1 MEQRTQLEESRLSSE
16 EIRQRIDRLN
26 RMAEALIQSDPQ
38 GAHELC
44 KQAIEMAGKENGD
57 QTLLTSQAK
66 SHFLLGRLLADKGDY
81 HQSTIFYLQAQSM
94 FEETGA
100 EAENGRALNAIGLNY
115 SLLGAYPE
123 SLQHLLKAGEI
134 FHRLNLPE
142 QEAEAVN
149 NLGLLNL
156 FLENPLKASKLLN
169 AALEIAE
176 RLHNRRLQAELL
188 NRLSMAATGLKDYTR
203 AIEYGLRSV
212 ETYQRMQN
220 HQGEIE
226 ALNSVGDAYLARNDC
241 ERALS
246 FFQLVTGAAERF
258 NSPTELGRALRKIG
272 VVAYTLEQYDHAIQ
286 SVQQALEVLTKTG
299 DQKEIYKCHNTL
311 AMIHKK
317 MGDYAKALEH
327 FEQFYNIKDSIF
339 NEEADIRLKTLEIVH
354 QLATTR
360 KDAELYRLKNVD
372 LQKEIEDRKKAEIA
386 LQAMAVTDPLT
397 GLYNRRHFFTLA
409 GQEAERS
416 VRYSHT
422 LSVIILDLDDFK
434 QVNDTW
440 GHLVGDQVLVAT
452 ANHIREE
459 IRKVDI
465 AGRFGGDEFVIM
477 LPETEVSQAR
487 IVAGRLRE
495 RIFRQPTIIEH
506 GRLVVTV
513 SIGVAG
519 ARGERCKDVEA
530 LLDRADQAL
539 YHAKQSGRNQVSVFG
554 ATAELPLLKAA
565 MSGETVL
572 EEDENEENIPPENDQ
587 AER

>member
-1 MEQRTQLEESRLSSE
+1 MTEQRRQFEDSQLTPD
-16 EIRQRIDRLN
+16 EIRQRVDRLN
-26 RMAEALIQSDPQ
+26 RMAEALLQSDPQ
-38 GAHELC
+38 RAHELC
-44 KQAIEMAGKENGD
+44 KQAIEMAGRANGD
-57 QTLLTSQAK
+57 RSLLTSLAK

-81 HQSTIFYLQAQSM
+81 HQSTILYLQAQSM
-94 FEETGA
+94 FEESGA

-134 FHRLNLPE
+134 FHRLNLAE
-142 QEAEAVN
+142 QEAEALN

-156 FLENPLKASKLLN
+156 FLEDPVKASKLLN
-169 AALEIAE
+169 AGLEIAQ
-176 RLHNRRLQAELL
+176 RTHNRRLQAELL
-188 NRLSMAATGLKDYTR
+188 NRLSMAACGLKDHTR

-212 ETYQRMQN
+212 EIYQRMQN

-226 ALNSVGDAYLARNDC
+226 ALNSVGDAYLARNDYG
-241 ERALS
+241 RALA

-258 NSPTELGRALRKIG
+258 NSPIELGRALRKIG
-272 VVAYTLEQYDHAIQ
+272 VVASSLEQYDNAIQ
-286 SVQQALEVLTKTG
+286 SVQQALEILTKTG
-299 DQKEIYKCHNTL
+299 DQKEIYKCHETL
-311 AMIHKK
+311 AMIYKK
-317 MGDYAKALEH
+317 KGDYASALEH
-327 FEQFYNIKDSIF
+327 FEKFYQLKDSIF

-372 LQKEIEDRKKAEIA
+372 LQNEIEERKKAEIA

-409 GQEAERS
+409 SQEAERS
-416 VRYSHT
+416 VRYSHA
-422 LSVIILDLDDFK
+422 LSVIIIDLDDFK

-440 GHLVGDQVLVAT
+440 GHLVGDQVLAT
-452 ANHIREE
+452 IANHIREE

-465 AGRFGGDEFVIM
+465 AGRFGGDEFVIL
-477 LPETEVSQAR
+477 LPETEVGQAR
-487 IVAGRLRE
+487 IVAGRLRD
-495 RIFRQPTIIEH
+495 RILRQPTITEH

-513 SIGVAG
+513 SLGVAG

-554 ATAELPLLKAA
+554 ATADLPLLRAA
-565 MSGETVL
+565 MSNETV
-572 EEDENEENIPPENDQ
+572 P
-587 AER
+587 AEKES